1 MTMTSYVW
9 EFTWPACRSRYRPTM
24 AIRGTSPVVE
34 SIRLPKAYGV
44 PTQLL
49 PWAEVDERLNSALH
63 YWLATTRPDGRPHV
77 VPVDG
82 IWLDRACYFGGDP
95 ETVHARNLQA
105 DPRAAIHLD
114 DSEAATIAEG
124 VADIHTPT
132 PEFAG
137 ELAAAAKRKY
147 GYSVGADVYL
157 GGVWRLR
164 PTTVLAWTRLYR
176 DATRFRF
183 AS

>member
-1 MTMTSYVW
+1 MTVS
-9 EFTWPACRSRYRPTM
+9 EPAPM
-24 AIRGTSPVVE
+24 VE
-34 SIRLPKAYGV
+34 QLRLPAAYGT
-44 PTQLL
+44 PTKLL
-49 PWAEVDERLNSALH
+49 AWSDVDERLATALH

-82 IWLDRACYFGGDP
+82 IWLERACYFGGAP
-95 ETVHARNLQA
+95 ETVHARNLAA

-114 DSEAATIAEG
+114 DSNAATIAEG
-124 VADIHTPT
+124 VAEIHTPT
-132 PEFAG
+132 AQFAR
-137 ELAAAAKRKY
+137 ELDAAAQRKY
-147 GYSVGADVYL
+147 GYSVGPDVYL

-164 PTTVLAWTRLYR
+164 PTTVLAWARLDR

>member
-1 MTMTSYVW
+1 M
-9 EFTWPACRSRYRPTM
+9 PIHR
-24 AIRGTSPVVE
+24 TSPVVE
-34 SIRLPKAYGV
+34 SIRLPKVYGT

-49 PWAEVDERLNSALH
+49 SWDEVDQRLGMALH

-82 IWLDRACYFGGDP
+82 IWLDGACHFGGAP
-95 ETVHARNLQA
+95 ETVHARNLRA

-124 VADIHTPT
+124 VAEVHTPT
-132 PEFAG
+132 PEFAR
-137 ELAAAAKRKY
+137 ELDAAAKRKY
-147 GYSVGADVYL
+147 GYSVGPDVYL
-157 GGVWRLR
+157 GGVWLLR
-164 PTTVLAWTRLYR
+164 PTTVLAWTVLNR

-183 AS
+183 ES

>member
-1 MTMTSYVW
+1 
-9 EFTWPACRSRYRPTM
+9 M
-24 AIRGTSPVVE
+24 AIHDADPVAE
-34 SIRLPKAYGV
+34 SIPLPKAYGT

-49 PWAEVDERLNSALH
+49 AWNEVDQRLATALH

-82 IWLDRACYFGGDP
+82 LWLDGACYFGGAP
-95 ETVHARNLQA
+95 ETVHARNLRA

-124 VADIHTPT
+124 VAEVHTPT

-137 ELAAAAKRKY
+137 KLDAASKKKY
-147 GYSVGADVYL
+147 GYSPGAAVYL
-157 GGVWRLR
+157 GGVWRLK
-164 PTTVLAWTRLYR
+164 PTTVLAWTRLDR

-183 AS
+183 DEQV

>member
-1 MTMTSYVW
+1 M
-9 EFTWPACRSRYRPTM
+9 PIHR
-24 AIRGTSPVVE
+24 TSPVVE
-34 SIRLPKAYGV
+34 SIRLPKVYGT
-44 PTQLL
+44 PTQRLS
-49 PWAEVDERLNSALH
+49 WDEVDQRLGMALH

-82 IWLDRACYFGGDP
+82 IWLDGACHFGGAP
-95 ETVHARNLQA
+95 ETVHARNLRA

-124 VADIHTPT
+124 VAEVHTPT
-132 PEFAG
+132 PEFAR
-137 ELAAAAKRKY
+137 ELDAAAKRKY
-147 GYSVGADVYL
+147 GYSVGPDVYL

-164 PTTVLAWTRLYR
+164 PTTVLAWTALYR

-183 AS
+183 ES

>member
-1 MTMTSYVW
+1 M
-9 EFTWPACRSRYRPTM
+9 PIHR
-24 AIRGTSPVVE
+24 TSPVVE
-34 SIRLPKAYGV
+34 SIRLPKVYGT

-49 PWAEVDERLNSALH
+49 SWDEVDQRLGMALH

-82 IWLDRACYFGGDP
+82 IWLDGACHFGGAP
-95 ETVHARNLQA
+95 ETVHARNLRA

-124 VADIHTPT
+124 VAEVHTPT
-132 PEFAG
+132 PEFAR
-137 ELAAAAKRKY
+137 ELDAAAKRKY
-147 GYSVGADVYL
+147 GYSVGPDVYL

-164 PTTVLAWTRLYR
+164 PTTVLAWTVLNR

-183 AS
+183 ES